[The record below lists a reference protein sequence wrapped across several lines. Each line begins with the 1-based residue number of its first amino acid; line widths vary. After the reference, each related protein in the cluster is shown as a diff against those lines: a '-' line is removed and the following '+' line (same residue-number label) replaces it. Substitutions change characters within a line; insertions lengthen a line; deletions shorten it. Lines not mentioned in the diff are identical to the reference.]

1 MKCKS
6 HKAYKKCIGITAILL
21 IICRG
26 FNRND
31 PLFDGCEDAG
41 NGQPGACPM
50 SATIDE
56 KSPEDGPAPESVTV
70 GIACSRLV
78 AIACGENNSNCF
90 LYDISDI
97 STPKL
102 IKVFNLSPESET
114 KSPGVAYDE
123 RVLGEHDAESTLF
136 VEPQYSPTG
145 KAGIIFG
152 GAISGTVSFY
162 EFECETPVEP
172 VARAKDDNETN
183 QSNVS
188 PPVVKDDGG
197 GDLSGGAIAAIV
209 IGSILIL
216 GLIVYIVY
224 LRSKEPEKVVIDS
237 SKTSGESDAHA
248 AA

>member
-1 MKCKS
+1 MFCIVS
-6 HKAYKKCIGITAILL
+6 HRL
-21 IICRG
+21 
-26 FNRND
+26 NRND

-41 NGQPGACPM
+41 NNQPGACPM
-50 SATIDE
+50 SATVDE

-97 STPKL
+97 TTPKL

-123 RVLGEHDAESTLF
+123 RVVGEHDAESTLF
-136 VEPQYSPTG
+136 VEAMYSPTG
-145 KAGIIFG
+145 KAGVIFG

-172 VARAKDDNETN
+172 VARATPNDDDTDETN
-183 QSNVS
+183 VS
-188 PPVVKDDGG
+188 TAVANNDG
-197 GDLSGGAIAAIV
+197 LPGGAIAAIV
-209 IGSILIL
+209 IGSIVIV
-216 GLIVYIVY
+216 GLLAYIIN
-224 LRSKEPEKVVIDS
+224 LKSKGPEQVVIDS
-237 SKTSGESDAHA
+237 SKTNGESDAHA